1 MSGGPARCCTIFQFL
16 GNCVLLYDVCTAMQ
30 LSNKNFLKQCGNHV
44 RKKLGLK
51 IVQRNDLSIYGCMKI
66 LDENMCLIIFAWYSI
81 IQQLNHATIYLFIAW
96 ATPYY

>member
-1 MSGGPARCCTIFQFL
+1 MSHGPASVALPIFQFL
-16 GNCVLLYDVCTAMQ
+16 GNRVLLYDVCTAMQ

-81 IQQLNHATIYLFIAW
+81 IQQLNRCV
-96 ATPYY
+96 